1 MTRAHDSPFSTLYEE
16 EKMPEIIPL
25 NATVH
30 FKCAFDIKPEG
41 VTKPMTHLRKS

>member
-1 MTRAHDSPFSTLYEE
+1 
-16 EKMPEIIPL
+16 MPEIIPL

-41 VTKPMTHLRKS
+41 VTKPMTHLRKKALPQELRVHEREMNRP